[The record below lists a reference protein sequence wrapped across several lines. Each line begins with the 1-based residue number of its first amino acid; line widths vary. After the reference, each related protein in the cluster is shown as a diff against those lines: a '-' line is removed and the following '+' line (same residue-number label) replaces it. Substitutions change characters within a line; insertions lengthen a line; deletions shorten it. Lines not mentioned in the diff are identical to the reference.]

1 MKTVTI
7 TRTVVRTADSALDVS
22 VEMPEGSTD
31 EQIREAILD
40 KATNMV
46 FSTEHHSDYRL
57 LDELGQE
64 DEAKAQSDIHWI
76 LDELVKLGFHKDQDI
91 SGADV
96 VEVVKTIFDDLTSG
110 VHRPATY
117 EPYFIYSQPE
127 DAFWCQNDGWV
138 DLCDATPFY
147 KRPTSLPVTP
157 PNGVRIVTAE
167 QADVISKYWQQG
179 DDEPQGAPA

>member
-7 TRTVVRTADSALDVS
+7 TRTVVRTADSAMDVT

-31 EQIREAILD
+31 AQTREALLD

-57 LDELGQE
+57 LDEVGQE
-64 DEAKAQSDIHWI
+64 DEAKAHSDIHWI
-76 LDELVKLGFHKDQDI
+76 LDELVKLGFHKDEDI

-96 VEVVKTIFDDLTSG
+96 VEVVKTIFEDLTSG

-138 DLCDATPFY
+138 DLSDATPFF
-147 KRPTSLPVTP
+147 KRPTSLPVCSQ
-157 PNGVRIVTAE
+157 NGVRIVTAE
-167 QADVISKYWQQG
+167 QADVISTYWQQG
-179 DDEPQGAPA
+179 GDETNGETA

>member
-7 TRTVVRTADSALDVS
+7 TRTVVRTADSALDVT

-31 EQIREAILD
+31 EQIREALLD

-57 LDELGQE
+57 LDEVGQE
-64 DEAKAQSDIHWI
+64 DGAKAQSDVHWI
-76 LDELVKLGFHKDQDI
+76 LDELVKLGFHKDEDI

-96 VEVVKTIFDDLTSG
+96 VAVVKTIFEDLTSG

-117 EPYFIYSQPE
+117 EPYFILF
-127 DAFWCQNDGWV
+127 A
-138 DLCDATPFY
+138 A
-147 KRPTSLPVTP
+147 
-157 PNGVRIVTAE
+157 
-167 QADVISKYWQQG
+167 
-179 DDEPQGAPA
+179 